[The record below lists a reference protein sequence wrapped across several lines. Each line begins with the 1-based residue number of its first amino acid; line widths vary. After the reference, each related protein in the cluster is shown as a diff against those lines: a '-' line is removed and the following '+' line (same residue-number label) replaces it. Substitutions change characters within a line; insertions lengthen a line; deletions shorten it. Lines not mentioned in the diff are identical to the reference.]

1 MKNVI
6 SEEVI
11 AAYQQLSAARERLQ
25 LFQEKILPTS
35 ERVAN
40 MAKRGYEFGQNDIT
54 STIAAQQANVQ
65 TRVNYLDAVRTY
77 QQSLTDLEQA
87 IGHPL

>member
-1 MKNVI
+1 
-6 SEEVI
+6 
-11 AAYQQLSAARERLQ
+11 
-25 LFQEKILPTS
+25 
-35 ERVAN
+35 